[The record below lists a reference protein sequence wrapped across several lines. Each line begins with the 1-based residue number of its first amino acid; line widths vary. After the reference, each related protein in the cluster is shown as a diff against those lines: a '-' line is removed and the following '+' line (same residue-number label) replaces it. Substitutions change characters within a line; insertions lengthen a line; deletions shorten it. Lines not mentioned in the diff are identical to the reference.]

1 MKQEVKPGDQI
12 ILYHMEGETMLVGE
26 KGVVQ
31 SISRDP
37 FEPDNEI
44 IGVKWEDGS
53 TLNLLSKY
61 DFFKVLKD
69 KNINESE
76 QDSPSKPDFNK
87 DNRSFFKNFDIKSI
101 EEFLADLKNSGITKM
116 LGASPYLYLGDK
128 AILAKHGIPSKN
140 RKMTPEQKEAYK
152 KVLANANTIKNK
164 IMSGVYKNMQEMN
177 GDFDISDLDREIKK
191 QSIRLLNNYALFS

>member
-1 MKQEVKPGDQI
+1 
-12 ILYHMEGETMLVGE
+12 MEGETMLVGE
-26 KGVVQ
+26 KGIIQ

-37 FEPDNEI
+37 FESDNEI
-44 IGVKWEDGS
+44 IAVKWEDGS
-53 TLNLLSKY
+53 TLNILSKY

-76 QDSPSKPDFNK
+76 QESQSKPDFNK

-101 EEFLADLKNSGITKM
+101 EEFLADLKKSGITKM

-128 AILAKHGIPSKN
+128 AILAKHG
-140 RKMTPEQKEAYK
+140 TPGK

-191 QSIRLLNNYALFS
+191 QSVRLLNNYALFS

>member
-1 MKQEVKPGDQI
+1 MKQEVKPGDHI

-87 DNRSFFKNFDIKSI
+87 C
-101 EEFLADLKNSGITKM
+101 
-116 LGASPYLYLGDK
+116 
-128 AILAKHGIPSKN
+128 
-140 RKMTPEQKEAYK
+140 
-152 KVLANANTIKNK
+152 
-164 IMSGVYKNMQEMN
+164 
-177 GDFDISDLDREIKK
+177 SDW
-191 QSIRLLNNYALFS
+191 NPMA